1 MFFILLAI
9 VLVVILEI
17 FMLKLY
23 KDGGCQL
30 EKYDKTNTVILSDS
44 VDEFIS
50 KIKAVAG
57 PEITQI
63 NSNGNKVELVYKNN
77 AYEINVEDGKAAVE
91 YDKAGCGIKL
101 SRIGRVLRVFK
112 FYKAANKAIEI
123 NAVMDCLAGKD
134 KSEETQAY
142 KKVKTDKNALVVFA
156 ITMIVCLFI
165 GISGMTGNM
174 QEEAIDNVKA
184 TVFYES
190 VTYEEL
196 LNTYIVN
203 PEWTAFNSEND
214 IVIVEMNGTS
224 IENDQV
230 CIQFS
235 GEMGMGFNGVGQQ
248 DFKLRYFDING
259 ESLDPVGAMEYI
271 YNYNPQ

>member
-1 MFFILLAI
+1 
-9 VLVVILEI
+9 
-17 FMLKLY
+17 
-23 KDGGCQL
+23 
-30 EKYDKTNTVILSDS
+30 
-44 VDEFIS
+44 
-50 KIKAVAG
+50 
-57 PEITQI
+57 
-63 NSNGNKVELVYKNN
+63 
-77 AYEINVEDGKAAVE
+77 
-91 YDKAGCGIKL
+91 
-101 SRIGRVLRVFK
+101 
-112 FYKAANKAIEI
+112 
-123 NAVMDCLAGKD
+123 
-134 KSEETQAY
+134 
-142 KKVKTDKNALVVFA
+142 
-156 ITMIVCLFI
+156 MIVCLII

-184 TVFYES
+184 MVFYEG